1 MLAIRL
7 SRTGAK
13 NRPAYRVVV
22 TESRTARDS
31 RVVES
36 LGYYDP
42 KVKPSV
48 LKLDRTRVAHWIQVG
63 AQPSATVK
71 SLLKKFK
78 EPAAEAGAESAATA
92 P

>member
-13 NRPAYRVVV
+13 NSPSYRVVV
-22 TESRTARDS
+22 TESKTARDS

-42 KVKPSV
+42 KAQPSV
-48 LKLDRTRVAHWIQVG
+48 LKLDRARVDHWIQVG

-78 EPAAEAGAESAATA
+78 EPAIEAGAESAAA
-92 P
+92 VQ

>member
-7 SRTGAK
+7 SRTGSK
-13 NRPAYRVVV
+13 NRPSYRVVV
-22 TESRTARDS
+22 TETKTARDS

-42 KVKPSV
+42 KMRPSV
-48 LKLDRTRVAHWIQVG
+48 LKLDRARVEHWIQVG

-78 EPAAEAGAESAATA
+78 EPAAEAVAEASATTQ
-92 P
+92 